1 MKNKEPRG
9 PLAVLDN
16 PGCVDRRQ
24 FLFLGAG
31 AVSTLALS
39 SIFGSSAA
47 FAADARHAAY
57 PRKKIAQLSAL
68 AVDTPIDF
76 LYPNDDATY
85 AQCFLVKL
93 GEKAGGGVGPD
104 QDVVAFSAIC
114 PHMGGLLNRS
124 YKPEHKVAGPCPS
137 HLSTFDLTRHGMIVA
152 GHSVESLPQIVL
164 EVEGDD
170 IYATGV
176 AGLIFGGATNP
187 GIAREG

>member
-1 MKNKEPRG
+1 MKKEKPRE
-9 PLAVLDN
+9 PLAVIDP

-24 FLFLGAG
+24 FIFLGAG
-31 AVSTLALS
+31 AVSTVALS
-39 SIFGSSAA
+39 SIFGSRAA
-47 FAADARHAAY
+47 FASDARHAAY
-57 PRKKIAQLSAL
+57 PHKKIGQLSAL

-85 AQCFLVKL
+85 GQCFLVKL
-93 GEKAGGGVGPD
+93 GVEAGGGVGPER
-104 QDVVAFSAIC
+104 DVVAFSALC
-114 PHMGGLLNRS
+114 PHMGGLLNRA
-124 YKPEHKVAGPCPS
+124 YNAEHKVAGSCPS

-152 GHSVESLPQIVL
+152 GHAVESLPQIVL
-164 EVEGDD
+164 ELDGDD